1 MAWIERWISHCWS
14 LPCSLPWLTHFH
26 WSYLHPLFSENLTVY
41 PKVYSLQPP
50 VVEYSCC
57 THISSLESRIPGRCA
72 QRCKQLQ
79 HLDGRWPCKKVLS
92 AHWKILKLNK
102 HSLGSFVPIIYLLLR
117 TLTLFLLAVLPWHLY
132 STSCLLTSKNRFNVL
147 AKLRVFSHPL
157 SKDYIGCED
166 DEQNVFFPNIL
177 LW

>member
-1 MAWIERWISHCWS
+1 MDKQLLITS
-14 LPCSLPWLTHFH
+14 LFFALADPFPPILSSPPLPRKYYCATKGILPSAPSGWGR
-26 WSYLHPLFSENLTVY
+26 E
-41 PKVYSLQPP
+41 Q
-50 VVEYSCC
+50 YSCC
-57 THISSLESRIPGRCA
+57 THISSLESRIPSKCA
-72 QRCKQLQ
+72 WRCKQLQ
-79 HLDGRWPCKKVLS
+79 HLGSRWPCKKVLS
-92 AHWKILKLNK
+92 AHWKILKMNK

-117 TLTLFLLAVLPWHLY
+117 TLTLFLLAVLPWYLY
-132 STSCLLTSKNRFNVL
+132 STSCLLTSKNRFKVL